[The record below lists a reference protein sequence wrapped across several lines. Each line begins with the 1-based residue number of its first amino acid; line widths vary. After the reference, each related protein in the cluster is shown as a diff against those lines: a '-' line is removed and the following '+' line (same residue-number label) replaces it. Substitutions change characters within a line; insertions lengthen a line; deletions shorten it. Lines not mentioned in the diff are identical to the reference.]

1 MNRSERAGFSLIE
14 LLIVIAMIGILVG
27 LALPQYKHAI
37 MKSREVVLKEN
48 LFQIRKIINQY
59 YMDKMKYP
67 DSLQALVDEE
77 YFHALPLDPITG
89 SAKTW
94 VEIRD
99 ILTADDI
106 YAGISP
112 GIKDVTS
119 GSNEKSL
126 DSTAYNT
133 W

>member
-1 MNRSERAGFSLIE
+1 MNRSERAGFTLIE
-14 LLIVIAMIGILVG
+14 LLIVITMIGILVG

-37 MKSREVVLKEN
+37 IKSREAVLKEN

-59 YMDKMKYP
+59 YTDKMKYP

-89 SAKTW
+89 SAETW
-94 VEIRD
+94 VEILD
-99 ILTADDI
+99 TLTADDI

-112 GIKDVTS
+112 GIRDVTS

-126 DSTAYNT
+126 DGTAYNT

>member
-1 MNRSERAGFSLIE
+1 MNRSKRAGFSLIE

-37 MKSREVVLKEN
+37 MKSRETVLKEN

-59 YMDKMKYP
+59 YTDKMKYP

-89 SAKTW
+89 SAETW

-99 ILTADDI
+99 TLTADDI
-106 YAGISP
+106 YSGISP
-112 GIKDVTS
+112 GIRDVTS

-126 DSTAYNT
+126 DGTAYNT

>member
-27 LALPQYKHAI
+27 LAIPQYKHAI

-59 YMDKMKYP
+59 YTDKMKYP
-67 DSLQALVDEE
+67 DSMQALVDEE

-89 SAKTW
+89 SAETW
-94 VEIRD
+94 VEIWD
-99 ILTADDI
+99 TLTADDI

-112 GIKDVTS
+112 GIRDVTS

-126 DSTAYNT
+126 DGTAYNT